1 MNKLLD
7 ITICGIGPGNPD
19 LILPWVHQKVAT
31 ADLLMGGQ
39 RHLDI
44 FSSINKRTAVLDG
57 KLAKLEQTI
66 LNHADQKIVLLVSG
80 DTGFYSL
87 RSFIKRTFPEAQ
99 VELIPGI
106 STFQYFYARLG
117 LGYEKAFLTSLH
129 GTQSDFIFRV
139 SQYESVFLLT
149 DKVHHPIAIA
159 QLLVDAGFENTVMYI
174 GNLLSYPDESIV
186 KSTAKELS
194 LSAQNFDLCAVILI
208 NPNHEG

>member
-1 MNKLLD
+1 M
-7 ITICGIGPGNPD
+7 
-19 LILPWVHQKVAT
+19 ILPLVHQKVVE

-39 RHLDI
+39 RHLEI
-44 FSSINKRTAVLDG
+44 FSSGHKLTAVFDG
-57 KLAKLEQTI
+57 KLAKLEQI
-66 LNHADQKIVLLVSG
+66 LLNHADQKIVLLVSG

-106 STFQYFYARLG
+106 STFQYFYAHLG
-117 LGYEKAFLTSLH
+117 LGYEKAYLTSLH
-129 GTQSDFIFRV
+129 GIQSDFISKV

-159 QLLVDAGFENTVMYI
+159 QLLVDASFENTVMYV
-174 GNLLSYPDESIV
+174 GNRLSYPDESIV
-186 KSTAKELS
+186 KATAKELS